1 MPRTAVTQTK
11 IPTPYATALQAITF
25 AAADT
30 GNLNSTPLT
39 GKQLL
44 LAYNSSTTTP
54 ATVTVSSVSDTE
66 GRTGDISAFSVAA
79 SASLTALTAAVS
91 QQFPV
96 TGWQQSDGNL
106 YFQASSATIYFAVIQ
121 LL

>member
-1 MPRTAVTQTK
+1 MPRTAVAATT
-11 IPTPYATALQAITF
+11 IPQPYATALQAIAF

-30 GNLNSTPLT
+30 ANSNSTPLT
-39 GKQLL
+39 GKQVL
-44 LAYNSSTTTP
+44 LAYNSSTTTA
-54 ATVTVSSVSDTE
+54 ATVTVSSVADSE

-79 SASLTALTAAVS
+79 SASLTALTAVVS

-106 YFQASSATIYFAVIQ
+106 YFAASSNTIYFAV
-121 LL
+121 LTLR